1 MRLTARPRHWIPAC
15 VRLSARLEWN
25 RVAHRS
31 RPGAASP
38 ENLLRFFA
46 LRLFSALLRREFLRS
61 HDQKGIAQFWKRA
74 RRVLRAG
81 RYNYVRRDVY
91 ERDPRNAKLVAKLSS
106 DQWKSLRSTSNLL
119 GPASASH

>member
-15 VRLSARLEWN
+15 VRLSAKLERN

-31 RPGAASP
+31 RLGAASP
-38 ENLLRFFA
+38 ENPLRFFA
-46 LRLFSALLRREFLRS
+46 LRPFFAPRRQEFLRS

-81 RYNYVRRDVY
+81 RYNYVRRDAY
-91 ERDPRNAKLVAKLSS
+91 ERDPHTAKPVAELSS
-106 DQWKSLRSTSNLL
+106 DQWKLPRSTSNLL
-119 GPASASH
+119 GPA